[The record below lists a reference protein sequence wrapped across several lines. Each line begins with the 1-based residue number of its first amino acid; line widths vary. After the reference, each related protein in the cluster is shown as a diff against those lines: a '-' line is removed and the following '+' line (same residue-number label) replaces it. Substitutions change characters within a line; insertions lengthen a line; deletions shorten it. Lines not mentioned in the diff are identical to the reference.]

1 MFNII
6 VISPCRKSGASSP
19 STLIKALFGKTQT
32 DSNIIFRTSNGL
44 EQSRQKSHGMS
55 SSVKLHFYFLGKDR
69 NSHGFGFSYI
79 IYEFSL
85 NLIQLLESNVV
96 GVLSKAL
103 TAEVQ
108 TIFADHTMSVG
119 ACTAVK

>member
-1 MFNII
+1 MNSNFEIQ
-6 VISPCRKSGASSP
+6 
-19 STLIKALFGKTQT
+19 LLALALTTQT
-32 DSNIIFRTSNGL
+32 CCTKITEL
-44 EQSRQKSHGMS
+44 VS